1 MISTRS
7 NPRNY
12 SRIRPWSSFANWS
25 NSGAW
30 TSPNTRWES
39 TRIKSTSTQPSCSP
53 SEVTPSISNPTAV
66 ISISSVLPPI
76 LFKDRPTFSI
86 NSPKN
91 SQKDNKSDNSPP
103 GPTPKYPSSPSSS
116 NKSTSISVSASSK
129 SKPSP
134 EISKEPS
141 PMTFSKTQFL
151 ISLAEDP
158 CLEEK
163 IIWWF
168 WILQAVNLKISNKL

>member
-1 MISTRS
+1 MTSTRS
-7 NPRNY
+7 NPKNY
-12 SRIRPWSSFANWS
+12 SKMKQWSSYATWS

-30 TSPNTRWES
+30 ISPSTRWES
-39 TRIKSTSTQPSCSP
+39 MRTKSTSTQPNCSP
-53 SEVTPSISNPTAV
+53 SEVTSSISNPTAV

-91 SQKDNKSDNSPP
+91 SQKDHKSDSFPP
-103 GPTPKYPSSPSSS
+103 ELTLKYPSLPSSS
-116 NKSTSISVSASSK
+116 NKSTSISASANSK
-129 SKPSP
+129 NKPSP
-134 EISKEPS
+134 EISKGPS
-141 PMTFSKTQFL
+141 PKTSSKTLFL
-151 ISLAEDP
+151 ISLAERP

-168 WILQAVNLKISNKL
+168 

>member
-1 MISTRS
+1 M
-7 NPRNY
+7 
-12 SRIRPWSSFANWS
+12 RPWSSYANWF

-30 TSPNTRWES
+30 TSPSIRWEL
-39 TRIKSTSTQPSCSP
+39 TKIKSTSTQPSCSP
-53 SEVTPSISNPTAV
+53 SEVTSSISNPTAV

-91 SQKDNKSDNSPP
+91 SQKGNKSDSFPP
-103 GPTPKYPSSPSSS
+103 GLTPKYPSSPSSS
-116 NKSTSISVSASSK
+116 NKSTSISVSANLK
-129 SKPSP
+129 NKPSP
-134 EISKEPS
+134 EISKGPS
-141 PMTFSKTQFL
+141 QTTFLKTPFL
-151 ISLAEDP
+151 ISLVEDP

-168 WILQAVNLKISNKL
+168 CNKQIGNLKISNKL